1 MIFKIAWRNIWRQK
15 TRSIVIIA
23 SIAVGIWAGI
33 MMTGLATGMIESY
46 VSDSI
51 LDIYSHLQI
60 HHPKFG
66 EEFELQYK
74 VSTDDHFRNI
84 LDKNV
89 DIANFSERTIVVG
102 MANTSRNARSARLVG
117 IDPSKEVEMTS
128 IHKKL
133 KEGEYL
139 NRDDNNKILVSQR
152 MADKMNV
159 KLRSKIILTFQDANA
174 DIVASAYRI
183 KGIYQTNNQ
192 LFDENHVFVLKHEL
206 DELVYQSESNE
217 VSNEIALIL
226 KDKDELE
233 MVKSDLIEQFPDLK
247 VESYKDLS
255 PDINLY
261 ESQIENISIIYL
273 VIIMLALIFGIIN
286 TMLMAVLERV
296 RELGMLMAIGMTKV
310 RIFSLIVIEAV
321 LLGIIA
327 APIGLL
333 IAYVSISLLS
343 QSGIHLDQ
351 FVEGMRRFGISS
363 VIYPSVPVSAYIN
376 VVLAVVITSILA
388 SLYPAVKARNL
399 NPVEA
404 IRQI

>member
-217 VSNEIALIL
+217 VSNEIAIILI
-226 KDKDELE
+226 DKDELE
-233 MVKSDLIEQFPDLK
+233 MVKSDLLEQFPDLK

-273 VIIMLALIFGIIN
+273 VIIMLAHIFGIIN

-296 RELGMLMAIGMTKV
+296 REL
-310 RIFSLIVIEAV
+310 
-321 LLGIIA
+321 
-327 APIGLL
+327 
-333 IAYVSISLLS
+333 
-343 QSGIHLDQ
+343 
-351 FVEGMRRFGISS
+351 
-363 VIYPSVPVSAYIN
+363 
-376 VVLAVVITSILA
+376 
-388 SLYPAVKARNL
+388 
-399 NPVEA
+399 
-404 IRQI
+404 